1 MRILPSHVK
10 TQTHLQFETKGKSIK
25 QNTKNLGNKIR
36 RFFLGEPVPM
46 STYLPP
52 DKTFIERSPSWL
64 KIRLREVTVNLA
76 AERITKRLGLQ
87 RSLDDLD
94 RHVALGASPRLL
106 AWRGTA
112 RRLLGRADAL
122 DDFNLVLA
130 QEPNYPFAQLGRAS
144 AYLQQSP
151 PDLVRARADISAVL
165 RYAPRS
171 VHAIMVNAVAFHLEG
186 NNEQALAWF
195 GRSAELRPC
204 NDWAM
209 AGIALL
215 SPNPAFVK
223 ISAQAIGGIMPVNWI
238 ANAIRDKQLG
248 FPSLYP
254 ENMDP
259 PPDGT
264 KVISV
269 LEAPLWLYDR
279 ERPIGH

>member
-1 MRILPSHVK
+1 MRLLPSHVK
-10 TQTHLQFETKGKSIK
+10 DQTHLQFETEAKSIR
-25 QNTKNLGNKIR
+25 QTTKKLGNKISR
-36 RFFLGEPVPM
+36 LVFGEPVPM
-46 STYLPP
+46 STHLPP
-52 DKTFIERSPSWL
+52 DETFIERSPSWL
-64 KIRLREVTVNLA
+64 KFRPREVTVNLA

-87 RSLDDLD
+87 RAVDDLD
-94 RHVALGASPRLL
+94 RHVELGASPRLL

-112 RRLLGRADAL
+112 RRLLGRGDAV
-122 DDFNLVLA
+122 DDFNWVLA

-144 AYLQQSP
+144 AYLQQRP

-165 RYAPRS
+165 RDAPRS

-195 GRSAELRPC
+195 GRSAELRQC

-215 SPNPAFVK
+215 SPNPAFVR
-223 ISAQAIGGIMPVNWI
+223 ISVQDIGGIMPVNWI

-248 FPSLYP
+248 YPSLYP

-264 KVISV
+264 QVISV

-279 ERPIGH
+279 ERPIGR